1 MKRPWLVP
9 GVLAGACVPAAYLA
23 AAFAS
28 GRLGANPAATALNQL
43 GLVGLVLL
51 VASLACTPLRILFG
65 WKAPL
70 QARRMLGLLGFAYL
84 LLHAL
89 AYAVLDKAL
98 VVRDILEDIVERP
111 FILAG
116 FTALLLLV
124 PLAVTSTPRAMK
136 RLGRS
141 WHRLHRLV
149 YVIVPLGV
157 VHFAMKMKSDITQ
170 PAIYG
175 AVVAALLAVR
185 VLASVRA
192 RLAARSRMTAPARG
206 VS

>member
-1 MKRPWLVP
+1 MKRPWFKP
-9 GVLAGACVPAAYLA
+9 AVLAGSCVPMVYLV
-23 AAFAS
+23 AAFTW
-28 GRLGANPAATALNQL
+28 GGLGANPASTALNQL

-70 QARRMLGLLGFAYL
+70 QVRKMLGLLGFVYVV
-84 LLHAL
+84 LHAS

-111 FILAG
+111 FILVG

-124 PLAVTSTPRAMK
+124 PLAVTSTPRAVK

-149 YVIVPLGV
+149 YIIAPLGV
-157 VHFAMKMKSDITQ
+157 VHFAMRMKSDITQ
-170 PAIYG
+170 PLVYG
-175 AVVAALLAVR
+175 AVVAVLLAVR
-185 VLASVRA
+185 VVASA
-192 RLAARSRMTAPARG
+192 RPAHPAPARVG
-206 VS
+206 Q